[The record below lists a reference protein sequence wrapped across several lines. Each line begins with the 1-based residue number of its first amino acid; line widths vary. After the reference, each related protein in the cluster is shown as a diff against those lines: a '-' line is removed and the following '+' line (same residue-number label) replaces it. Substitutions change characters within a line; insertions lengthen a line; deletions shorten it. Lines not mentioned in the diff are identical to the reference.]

1 MMNKYQK
8 LFADLQEKFTALI
21 YEKYDK
27 EINKIAKIH
36 KVSKQIIL
44 DEIARTLLQYNI
56 NNNILDL
63 SMFDKAKLRQ
73 ELFNLINETFKEE
86 YKQESMFTKDFLDNV
101 AMDKIYSNSYLLS
114 IGINYSLK
122 PVKEN
127 VLKKIINKK
136 IDGKTYS
143 DRIWNNKNKVAKQ
156 MKVEVDKF
164 LNGKTTVNEINSVIG
179 RRFDVNWTNTN
190 RLVTDQIAIVQNE
203 ANKYWRQEHD
213 IKKVMYCATLD
224 MKTCSDCGQYD
235 GKIYDVNKAPSVHR
249 HVGCRCDLL
258 SIVNENWK
266 PKSRWDNE
274 SKNRINWQSY
284 EEWKKNNVK

>member
-1 MMNKYQK
+1 MNKYQK

-86 YKQESMFTKDFLDNV
+86 YKQESMFTKDFLYNV

-235 GKIYDVNKAPSVHR
+235 GKIYDIDKAPAIHR
-249 HVGCRCDLL
+249 HVMCRCDLL

-274 SKNRINWQSY
+274 SKNRINWQSF
-284 EEWKKNNVK
+284 EEWKKNLNN